1 MQPLYNELQE
11 LLASIYNSSVIT
23 HEQCI
28 PRVAQAQ
35 YVSYLQ
41 NFSRHEELHNFWK
54 LECELYSI

>member
-1 MQPLYNELQE
+1 MQPLYNALQE

-41 NFSRHEELHNFWK
+41 NFSRHEELHNF
-54 LECELYSI
+54 